1 MVLLRRFDL
10 DNDDDGGEAD
20 EEGDD
25 ESMRRM
31 LVPLMEKLAPLIAKD
46 PYADD
51 DAAELWLSK
60 ASKLPSKLL
69 LKLVGSSLL
78 PSPG

>member
-1 MVLLRRFDL
+1 
-10 DNDDDGGEAD
+10 
-20 EEGDD
+20 
-25 ESMRRM
+25 MRRM